1 MAVLLF
7 IIAVLCSAG
16 PIYLAYL
23 SLSEQLALPVFTLAS
38 TTIAVVFIFLAF
50 HFMNR
55 TLPVKKQL
63 KQEQKQFAKQKQELE
78 TQLANCQKEL
88 ESALP
93 AAESAPDSPMHS

>member
-1 MAVLLF
+1 MAAFLF

-38 TTIAVVFIFLAF
+38 TTIAVLFIFIAF

-55 TLPVKKQL
+55 TLQAKKQL

-88 ESALP
+88 QAALP
-93 AAESAPDSPMHS
+93 VAESATDYPLHP